1 MDAEWSKREA
11 VEGCNNCWSK
21 PDQVAVI
28 KCGGLIIRFCIDCI
42 NELNNTSLTLID
54 EYDGYDDGDSE

>member
-11 VEGCNNCWSK
+11 VEGCTNCRTK

-28 KCGGLIIRFCIDCI
+28 RCGGFVILLCIDCV
-42 NELNNTSLTLID
+42 NELNDTSLTLID